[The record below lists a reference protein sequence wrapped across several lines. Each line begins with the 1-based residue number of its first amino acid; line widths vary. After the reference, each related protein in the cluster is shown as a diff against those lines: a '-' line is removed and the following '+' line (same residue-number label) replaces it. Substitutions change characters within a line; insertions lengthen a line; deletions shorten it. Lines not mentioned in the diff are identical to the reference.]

1 MSYRTTQ
8 DYSAIREKFNVP
20 FWNTKLHSVV
30 HFCFEARM
38 LLLRKNLRR
47 DHYVGER
54 RPSYMWFLK
63 VNRSSVVVPEE
74 QLWHMLKLQR
84 SLQLSQS
91 NTLEVVS

>member
-1 MSYRTTQ
+1 MSYHTTQ
-8 DYSAIREKFNVP
+8 DYSIREKFNVP

-38 LLLRKNLRR
+38 LLLRKKLRR
-47 DHYVGER
+47 DHYLGQR
-54 RPSYMWFLK
+54 RLSYMWLLK

-74 QLWHMLKLQR
+74 QLRHVQR
-84 SLQLSQS
+84 SLQLSQT